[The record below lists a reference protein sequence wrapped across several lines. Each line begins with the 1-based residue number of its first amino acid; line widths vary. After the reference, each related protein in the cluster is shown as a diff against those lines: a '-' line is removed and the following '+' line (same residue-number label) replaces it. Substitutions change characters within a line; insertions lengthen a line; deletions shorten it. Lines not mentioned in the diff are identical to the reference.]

1 MSRRNP
7 KNETE
12 RDYYKARHAAISARS
27 YYKAQGVD
35 VSGFVI
41 PAIPKKI
48 TAGSVRRMK
57 KVAENMRKG
66 LKKEA
71 EKQREERDERARQAW
86 LEYQAQQ
93 EKEAEALTI
102 IANFKAIAE
111 DAINSDMVTRFA
123 LAKANILLNYIA
135 QRQIELGPIEL
146 ADRMEANAFYL
157 IKAMEKLIYAS
168 DQDTVDQM
176 PWGEAWMVIKGYLG
190 DAKDA
195 ELMKSWEARLNEI
208 AEAESQE
215 MSFDMFYE

>member
-12 RDYYKARHAAISARS
+12 RAYYKARHAAISAKS

-35 VSGFVI
+35 VSEFVI
-41 PAIPKKI
+41 PAVPKKI
-48 TAGSVRRMK
+48 TAGSIRRMK
-57 KVAENMRKG
+57 QAAETMRKG

-71 EKQREERDERARQAW
+71 KKQRQERDERARQAW
-86 LEYQAQQ
+86 LDYQARQ

-111 DAINSDMVTRFA
+111 DAIYSDMVTRFA

-135 QRQIELGPIEL
+135 QRQMELGAIEL
-146 ADRMEANAFYL
+146 ADRMESNAYYL
-157 IKAMEKLIYAS
+157 TKAMEKLIYAS

-176 PWGEAWMVIKGYLG
+176 PWGEAWMAIKGYIG
-190 DAKDA
+190 DTQDA
-195 ELMKSWEARLNEI
+195 EVMKAWEARLNEI
-208 AEAESQE
+208 AEQESQE
-215 MSFDMFYE
+215 MAMDIFYE